1 MKGAVSSIFLLSL
14 CRHTH
19 ADSSSDDFARGGDI
33 VPYTLPWWHPEIQH
47 VSVNRVSIRLEYIV
61 VQIDVYHFNVDALDY
76 IIISHLNDLHHIKH
90 YRFLDQ
96 VIILNWIMIQ
106 SFKLLLGRILER
118 VIDFLMDG
126 EGLSNAHGGFLEDI
140 LIVMI
145 TLSTKVSVYS
155 MIPSIV

>member
-1 MKGAVSSIFLLSL
+1 M
-14 CRHTH
+14 CTT
-19 ADSSSDDFARGGDI
+19 
-33 VPYTLPWWHPEIQH
+33 Y
-47 VSVNRVSIRLEYIV
+47 
-61 VQIDVYHFNVDALDY
+61 FNVDALDY

-90 YRFLDQ
+90 NRFLDQ

-106 SFKLLLGRILER
+106 SFKLLLERILER

-126 EGLSNAHGGFLEDI
+126 EGLSNVRGDFLEDI

-155 MIPSIV
+155 IIPY